1 MSDNN
6 HSGNW
11 WIWKVFWILLG
22 VTAFEV
28 MLGIL
33 KVDGYLPDFLVFDTF
48 LGLAWL
54 THIFIVLT
62 LIKAGYIVM
71 VFMHLG
77 DEKKSLQWTILVPA
91 FILVPYLLFIILTE
105 AIHANLMLVMQIKV
119 KTITTITIWFLLFE
133 LYHQLFIH
141 M

>member
-1 MSDNN
+1 MSDNQ

-33 KVDGYLPDFLVFDTF
+33 KVDGYLPDFLVYDTF

-54 THIFIVLT
+54 THVFIILT
-62 LIKAGYIVM
+62 LVKAGYIVM

-77 DEKKSLQWTILVPA
+77 DEQNSSMDNIGSSIYFGSLSFVYYINGSNTRSFSPLK
-91 FILVPYLLFIILTE
+91 LCL
-105 AIHANLMLVMQIKV
+105 
-119 KTITTITIWFLLFE
+119 
-133 LYHQLFIH
+133 
-141 M
+141 